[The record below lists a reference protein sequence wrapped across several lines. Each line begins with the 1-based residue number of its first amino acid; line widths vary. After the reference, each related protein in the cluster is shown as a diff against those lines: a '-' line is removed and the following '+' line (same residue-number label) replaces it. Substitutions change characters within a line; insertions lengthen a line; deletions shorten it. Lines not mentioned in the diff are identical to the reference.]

1 LILLTLT
8 KHKKVLFK
16 HKKYSFEY
24 ARKRVTL
31 AQVLF
36 KPLKSRKDLKRVEK
50 LVAAKSMK
58 T

>member
-1 LILLTLT
+1 LTLT

-16 HKKYSFEY
+16 HKKNSFEY

-36 KPLKSRKDLKRVEK
+36 KPLKSRIDLKRVEK
-50 LVAAKSMK
+50 LVGYKGMK
-58 T
+58 A